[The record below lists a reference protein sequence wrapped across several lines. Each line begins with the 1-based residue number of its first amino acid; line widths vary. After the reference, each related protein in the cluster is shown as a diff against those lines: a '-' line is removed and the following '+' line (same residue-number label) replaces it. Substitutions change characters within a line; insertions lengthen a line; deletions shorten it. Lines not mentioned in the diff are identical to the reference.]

1 MVLGYL
7 RLFSFFASN
16 YRETSG
22 RIRNSLFCRERK
34 ENMNSFT
41 DFQLKPEI
49 LQGIADLYYK
59 EPTPIQAQAIP
70 LALEGKDVIGQAQT
84 GTGKTAAFVLPM
96 LQVLEMDKKD
106 VQALIMTPTR
116 ELAVQIAEDISE
128 LGKHLGV
135 NVLSLHGGQDITRQ
149 ISKLAGQVQI
159 VVGTPGR
166 ILDHLRRETLHFGRI
181 KMLVL
186 DEADKML
193 EMGFVEE
200 VEEVFIQTA
209 QQKQVLLFSA
219 TIPDGVRRLAHRF
232 MDQPQ
237 IVRVEKRQMTAE
249 NTKESYYVVNQ
260 SDKTDVLLE
269 LVAEARPY
277 LAVIFANTKQR
288 VNELVRRLQENGV
301 EAEALHGD
309 LTQKKREQ
317 IMERFREAKFQ
328 YLVATDIAARGLD
341 VEGITHVF
349 NYDMPSDLESY
360 IHRVG
365 RTGRAGQ
372 EGEAIS
378 LISPR
383 QKQWFNRFS
392 RAISG
397 GAEEKFL
404 GGKRREERKLRRKA
418 VESDMTI
425 QEEES
430 KDSVAPKKPAPKKEG
445 GRAKAKPAKVK
456 PGYKK
461 KIKWEKEKQKRKE
474 RRKALQ
480 DIYKKKKKK

>member
-1 MVLGYL
+1 
-7 RLFSFFASN
+7 
-16 YRETSG
+16 
-22 RIRNSLFCRERK
+22 
-34 ENMNSFT
+34 MNSFT
-41 DFQLKPEI
+41 AFQLKPEI

-84 GTGKTAAFVLPM
+84 GTGKTAAFVIPM
-96 LQVLEMDKKD
+96 LQMLELDKKD

-116 ELAVQIAEDISE
+116 ELAMQITDDIAE

-149 ISKLAGQVQI
+149 ISKLSGQVHI

-193 EMGFVEE
+193 EMGFLEE

-232 MDQPQ
+232 MNQPQ

-260 SDKTDVLLE
+260 SDKLDVLLE
-269 LVAEARPY
+269 LVKDARPY

-288 VNELVRRLQENGV
+288 VNELVRSLQENGI

-317 IMERFREAKFQ
+317 IMDRFREAKFQ

-341 VEGITHVF
+341 VAGITHVF

-383 QKQWFNRFS
+383 QKQWFTRFS

-397 GAEEKFL
+397 GVEQKFL
-404 GGKRREERKLRRKA
+404 GGKKREERKARK
-418 VESDMTI
+418 VVRDTNDGI
-425 QEEES
+425 QEARTEDRSAE
-430 KDSVAPKKPAPKKEG
+430 KKPAPALGG
-445 GRAKAKPAKVK
+445 GRAKAKPRKIK

-461 KIKWEKEKQKRKE
+461 KMQAEREKQQRKE
-474 RRKALQ
+474 RRKAIQ
-480 DIYKKKKKK
+480 EVYRTRKKK

>member
-1 MVLGYL
+1 
-7 RLFSFFASN
+7 
-16 YRETSG
+16 
-22 RIRNSLFCRERK
+22 
-34 ENMNSFT
+34 MNSFIA
-41 DFQLKPEI
+41 FQLKPEI

-70 LALEGKDVIGQAQT
+70 LALEGKDVLGQAQT
-84 GTGKTAAFVLPM
+84 GTGKTAAFVIPM
-96 LQVLEMDKKD
+96 LQKLDPDKKD
-106 VQALIMTPTR
+106 VQALVMTPTR
-116 ELAVQIAEDISE
+116 ELAIQIAEDIAD
-128 LGKHLGV
+128 LGKHMGIS
-135 NVLSLHGGQDITRQ
+135 VLSLHGGQDIMRQ
-149 ISKLAGQVQI
+149 ISKLSKHVDI

-181 KMLVL
+181 HTLVL

-200 VEEVFIQTA
+200 VEEIFIQTTH
-209 QQKQVLLFSA
+209 QKQVLLFSA
-219 TIPDGVRRLAHRF
+219 TVPDGVRRLAHRF
-232 MDQPQ
+232 MREPQ
-237 IVRVEKRQMTAE
+237 IVRVEKKQMTAE

-260 SDKTDVLLE
+260 SEKLDVLMK
-269 LVAEARPY
+269 LVGEARPY

-288 VNELVRRLQENGV
+288 VNELVRRLQENGI

-309 LTQKKREQ
+309 LSQKKREQ
-317 IMERFREAKFQ
+317 VMDLFREAKFQ

-349 NYDMPSDLESY
+349 NYDMPSDVESY

-383 QKQWFNRFS
+383 QKQWFDRFS
-392 RAISG
+392 RSISG
-397 GAEEKFL
+397 GVEQKFL
-404 GGKRREERKLRRKA
+404 GGKKREERKVRRR
-418 VESDMTI
+418 VETAAEVTE
-425 QEEES
+425 QERQADERSAE
-430 KDSVAPKKPAPKKEG
+430 KKPAAKPQG
-445 GRAKAKPAKVK
+445 GRAKAQPAKVK

-461 KIKWEKEKQKRKE
+461 KIRLEKEKQQRKE
-474 RRKALQ
+474 RRKSIQ
-480 DIYKKKKKK
+480 DSYKKRKKK

>member
-1 MVLGYL
+1 MSS
-7 RLFSFFASN
+7 FSA
-16 YRETSG
+16 
-22 RIRNSLFCRERK
+22 
-34 ENMNSFT
+34 
-41 DFQLKPEI
+41 FQLKPEI

-59 EPTPIQAQAIP
+59 EPTPIQEKAIP

-84 GTGKTAAFVLPM
+84 GTGKTAAFVIPM
-96 LQVLEMDKKD
+96 LQMLEEGKKD
-106 VQALIMTPTR
+106 VQALVMTPTR
-116 ELAVQIAEDISE
+116 ELAIQIADDIAQLS
-128 LGKHLGV
+128 KHMNV

-149 ISKLAGQVQI
+149 ISKLAGQVHI

-193 EMGFVEE
+193 EMGFLEE
-200 VEEVFIQTA
+200 VEEIFIQTA

-219 TIPDGVRRLAHRF
+219 TMPDAVRKLAHRF
-232 MDQPQ
+232 MNQPQ
-237 IVRVEKRQMTAE
+237 IVRIEKRQMTAE

-260 SDKTDVLLE
+260 SEKLDVLLE
-269 LVAEARPY
+269 LVKEARPY
-277 LAVIFANTKQR
+277 LAVVFANTKQR
-288 VNELVRRLQENGV
+288 VNELVRRLQENGI
-301 EAEALHGD
+301 EAQALHGD
-309 LTQKKREQ
+309 LSQRKREQ
-317 IMERFREAKFQ
+317 IMDHFREAKFQ

-383 QKQWFNRFS
+383 QKQWFMRFG

-404 GGKRREERKLRRKA
+404 GGKKREQVKRQKPKEEQD
-418 VESDMTI
+418 VEAQKTKQANRPASKK
-425 QEEES
+425 EEV
-430 KDSVAPKKPAPKKEG
+430 KNEG

-461 KIKWEKEKQKRKE
+461 KMKLEKEKQARKE
-474 RRKALQ
+474 RRKAKEE
-480 DIYKKKKKK
+480 IYKRKNKKK

>member
-1 MVLGYL
+1 MS
-7 RLFSFFASN
+7 SFA
-16 YRETSG
+16 
-22 RIRNSLFCRERK
+22 
-34 ENMNSFT
+34 

-49 LQGIADLYYK
+49 LQAIADLYYK
-59 EPTPIQAQAIP
+59 EPTPIQKEAIP
-70 LALEGKDVIGQAQT
+70 LALQGKDVIGQAQT
-84 GTGKTAAFVLPM
+84 GTGKTAAFVIPM
-96 LQVLEMDKKD
+96 LQMLEIQKKD

-116 ELAVQIAEDISE
+116 ELAIQIADDVAD
-128 LGKHLGV
+128 LGKYLGIH
-135 NVLSLHGGQDITRQ
+135 VLSLHGGQDIARQ
-149 ISKLAGQVQI
+149 ISKLSGQVHI

-193 EMGFVEE
+193 EMGFLEE

-209 QQKQVLLFSA
+209 QKKQVLLFSA
-219 TIPDGVRRLAHRF
+219 TMPDAVRKLAHRF
-232 MDQPQ
+232 MNQPQ
-237 IVRVEKRQMTAE
+237 IVRIEKRQITAE

-260 SDKTDVLLE
+260 SDKSDVLME
-269 LVAEARPY
+269 LVKEARPY

-288 VNELVRRLQENGV
+288 VNELVRRLQENGI

-317 IMERFREAKFQ
+317 IMERFRQAKFQ

-372 EGEAIS
+372 QGEAIS
-378 LISPR
+378 LVSPR
-383 QKQWFNRFS
+383 QKQWFNRFA

-397 GAEEKFL
+397 GVEQKFL
-404 GGKRREERKLRRKA
+404 GGKPREERKLRKRDEA
-418 VESDMTI
+418 VTI
-425 QEEES
+425 EAQEAKTTEQ
-430 KDSVAPKKPAPKKEG
+430 VAAKETEKKRQG
-445 GRAKAKPAKVK
+445 GRAKAKPPKVK

-461 KIKWEKEKQKRKE
+461 KMRLEREKQLRKE
-474 RRKALQ
+474 RRRKIEE
-480 DIYKKKKKK
+480 IYKRRKKK

>member
-1 MVLGYL
+1 MK
-7 RLFSFFASN
+7 SFEQF
-16 YRETSG
+16 
-22 RIRNSLFCRERK
+22 K
-34 ENMNSFT
+34 
-41 DFQLKPEI
+41 LKSEI
-49 LQGIADLYYK
+49 MQGIADLYYK
-59 EPTPIQAQAIP
+59 QPTPIQEQAIP
-70 LALEGKDVIGQAQT
+70 LALEGKDVLGQAQT
-84 GTGKTAAFVLPM
+84 GTGKTAAFVIPI
-96 LQVLEMDKKD
+96 LQKLDPNVSD

-116 ELAVQIAEDISE
+116 ELAIQITDDVAE
-128 LGKHLGV
+128 LGKHMNV
-135 NVLSLHGGQDITRQ
+135 QVLSLHGGQDIMRQ
-149 ISKLAGQVQI
+149 ISKLSGRIQI

-181 KMLVL
+181 HTMVL

-193 EMGFVEE
+193 EMGFVQE

-209 QQKQVLLFSA
+209 QKKQVLLFSA
-219 TIPDGVRRLAHRF
+219 TVPDGVRKLAHNF
-232 MDQPQ
+232 MNQPQ
-237 IVRVEKRQMTAE
+237 IVKVEKRQMTAE

-260 SDKTDVLLE
+260 SDKTDMLVK
-269 LVAEARPY
+269 LVADARPY

-288 VNELVRRLQENGV
+288 VNELVRRLQENGI

-309 LTQKKREQ
+309 LSQKKREQ
-317 IMERFREAKFQ
+317 IMDRFREARFQ

-349 NYDMPSDLESY
+349 NYDLPSDVESY

-372 EGEAIS
+372 QGEAIS

-383 QKQWFNRFS
+383 QRQIFSRFT

-404 GGKRREERKLRRKA
+404 GGAKKVRNREKSARLEAAEKKA
-418 VESDMTI
+418 DEKNG
-425 QEEES
+425 E
-430 KDSVAPKKPAPKKEG
+430 KKPSRTSSAEAAPAQG
-445 GRAKAKPAKVK
+445 GRAKAKGPKVK

-461 KIKWEKEKQKRKE
+461 KVQLEREKEQRRE
-474 RRKALQ
+474 RRKNIQAS
-480 DIYKKKKKK
+480 YRKKNSKN